1 MSDDKTEPP
10 TDKKIQDARKR
21 GELPKS
27 NDVTSAFV
35 FTAVVSYLMITLS
48 GYYPEHFRRL
58 QYISFQVMFSPN
70 FWEHM
75 KEYWPRLMIEYIMLG
90 MPPLVVAMFAAIAG
104 GYAQVGSLLT
114 LEPLIPKLE
123 RLNPADGF
131 KRLFSLDNVIELIKM
146 IVKTAILG
154 AVLYTVIKNSI
165 GLAVKAAY
173 FDLNNIQLI
182 GGLILKKIFLSA
194 MLVFMIIAPA
204 DYGYQKFSFMKKQR
218 MSKDEIK
225 REYKEQEGDPQI
237 KAERK
242 QIHMEMINSGLREKV
257 KKANVIIANPTH
269 VAVALMYDEKDTG
282 LPVVVAKGTDEMALA
297 IKQIAEEENIPI
309 YTNVDLARQL
319 YEVKV
324 DTYITPDMFE
334 PVAQVLL
341 WVEQLNAEEKAKKE
355 NQ

>member
-27 NDVTSAFV
+27 NDLTSAFV

-123 RLNPADGF
+123 
-131 KRLFSLDNVIELIKM
+131 
-146 IVKTAILG
+146 
-154 AVLYTVIKNSI
+154 
-165 GLAVKAAY
+165 
-173 FDLNNIQLI
+173 
-182 GGLILKKIFLSA
+182 
-194 MLVFMIIAPA
+194 
-204 DYGYQKFSFMKKQR
+204 
-218 MSKDEIK
+218 
-225 REYKEQEGDPQI
+225 
-237 KAERK
+237 
-242 QIHMEMINSGLREKV
+242 
-257 KKANVIIANPTH
+257 
-269 VAVALMYDEKDTG
+269 
-282 LPVVVAKGTDEMALA
+282 
-297 IKQIAEEENIPI
+297 
-309 YTNVDLARQL
+309 
-319 YEVKV
+319 
-324 DTYITPDMFE
+324 
-334 PVAQVLL
+334 
-341 WVEQLNAEEKAKKE
+341 
-355 NQ
+355 